1 MRKPTA
7 PSLRNESAVIS
18 RITGN
23 NGTVLQNNRL
33 SNQGHGEVVMHGE
46 GAHAGGQI
54 GELLITTGV

>member
-7 PSLRNESAVIS
+7 PSLTNESAVIS

-23 NGTVLQNNRL
+23 NGTVLRNNGL

>member
-7 PSLRNESAVIS
+7 PSLTNESAVIS

-23 NGTVLQNNRL
+23 N
-33 SNQGHGEVVMHGE
+33 NQGHGEVVMHGE